1 MALQLNFY
9 DGQSFSHKQFFSFCF
24 CFYFFFYDTK
34 IFKSF
39 YDGPHKF
46 IVLKIKLFALMF
58 TIKIIVTY

>member
-1 MALQLNFY
+1 MMAKVFPTNSSSRFVFVFVQ
-9 DGQSFSHKQFFSFCF
+9 
-24 CFYFFFYDTK
+24 FFFYDTK
-34 IFKSF
+34 MFKSF